1 MSVVEGLRNIGKL
14 NVQTKAYDF
23 ASYTHHICSNEKVF
37 LKRYRWCSTMKIIEV
52 TDQIVVYIDLANAIN
67 LKTKSQDKINERV
80 NLQSIALSKTIELE
94 SLMEIAYRDNNQ
106 EGRHIPDDKI
116 DYWVGLL
123 LELRVLIRKWK
134 ESTLKGDY

>member
-1 MSVVEGLRNIGKL
+1 
-14 NVQTKAYDF
+14 
-23 ASYTHHICSNEKVF
+23 
-37 LKRYRWCSTMKIIEV
+37 MKIIEV
-52 TDQIVVYIDLANAIN
+52 TDQIVVYIDLANAVDLRTKN
-67 LKTKSQDKINERV
+67 PEKVKERLKLQQMAIDK
-80 NLQSIALSKTIELE
+80 SIALE

-123 LELRVLIRKWK
+123 LELRVLIRKWR